1 MSHRV
6 VAGRHSVTEALK
18 VRPHAIKEV
27 FIDERFEAKKWADEI
42 KGLAKKNKIPM
53 VKRKDA
59 FFEKLC
65 QISQGVSCEVLE
77 DPAWPDEAQENLFIL
92 ALDGVEDPQNFGAI
106 IRTAWLMGVDGILT
120 PLKESVGLTPTVTK
134 IASGG
139 TEHVPIMKVKNLKNE
154 ISDLK
159 DQGFWSY
166 ALAVDESSESLKSVR
181 KSKKTIMIAGAEEK
195 GIRPTLLKS
204 SDFKVYI
211 PQSDPEASFN
221 VSVSVALGIWSLIE
235 KS

>member
-1 MSHRV
+1 MSPRV

-18 VRPHAIKEV
+18 VRPHAVKEV
-27 FIDERFEAKKWADEI
+27 YIDDRFESKKWADEVKI
-42 KGLAKKNKIPM
+42 LAKKNKIQM
-53 VKRKDA
+53 VKRKDS

-77 DPAWPDEAQENLFIL
+77 DPEWPDENQENLFIL

-139 TEHVPIMKVKNLKNE
+139 SEHVPIMRVKNLKNE
-154 ISDLK
+154 IEDLK
-159 DQGFWSY
+159 DKGFWSY
-166 ALAVDESSESLKSVR
+166 ALAVDETSENLKEVQGS
-181 KSKKTIMIAGAEEK
+181 SKKVLIAGAEEK
-195 GIRPTLLKS
+195 GIRPTLLKA

-211 PQSDPEASFN
+211 PQADPEASFN
-221 VSVSVALGIWSLIE
+221 VSVSVAIGIWSLID
-235 KS
+235 KT